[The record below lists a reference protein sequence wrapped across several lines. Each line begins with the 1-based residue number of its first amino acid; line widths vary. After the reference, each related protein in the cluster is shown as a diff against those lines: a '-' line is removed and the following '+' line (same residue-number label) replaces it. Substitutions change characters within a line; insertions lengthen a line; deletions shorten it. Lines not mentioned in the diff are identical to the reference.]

1 MDALAV
7 ANQLRNL
14 SSDPGNRETIVK
26 DKGCLSGLI
35 LFLDHPNTEVV
46 YLALQALQYL
56 SECPSNCE
64 IMTKEPDIMWKLEE
78 LQKRHDINGSLQLL
92 AREVQNALNT
102 SFYITNTRC
111 TPQVF
116 DNKFKAQFFLN
127 NSNKT
132 AKTITLHIEGLDNVR
147 TKNLCEEA
155 LLKVKGVI
163 SFTFQSALRRC
174 TVRVKSDLETETLAS
189 AIAATKVLEAQLI
202 RSESGKEIIV
212 PLKTA
217 SVLQQSHLPD
227 YLPEEESLHEESEK
241 AVLRTGIKTDAR
253 SSWINS
259 ATHFLTKAFYW

>member
-1 MDALAV
+1 MDALSV
-7 ANQLRNL
+7 ANQLRHL

-26 DKGCLSGLI
+26 DEGCLSGLI

-64 IMTKEPDIMWKLEE
+64 IVTKEPDIMWKLEK
-78 LQKRHDINGSLQLL
+78 LQKRHDTNGSLQLL

-102 SFYITNTRC
+102 CFYISNTQR
-111 TPQVF
+111 
-116 DNKFKAQFFLN
+116 
-127 NSNKT
+127 
-132 AKTITLHIEGLDNVR
+132 LDNVH

-189 AIAATKVLEAQLI
+189 AIAATKVSEAQL

-217 SVLQQSHLPD
+217 SVLQQSHLPE

-241 AVLRTGIKTDAR
+241 AVLQTGTKTDAK

-259 ATHFLTKAFYW
+259 ATHFLTKAFYWRLISQQKLFKTFLIV

>member
-1 MDALAV
+1 MDALFV
-7 ANQLRNL
+7 ANQLRHL

-26 DKGCLSGLI
+26 DEGCLSGLI

-46 YLALQALQYL
+46 YLALQAPQYL

-64 IMTKEPDIMWKLEE
+64 IVTKEPDIMWKLEK
-78 LQKRHDINGSLQLL
+78 LQKRHDTNGSLQLL

-102 SFYITNTRC
+102 CFYISNTQC

-116 DNKFKAQFFLN
+116 DNKFKAEFFLN
-127 NSNKT
+127 SSNKT
-132 AKTITLHIEGLDNVR
+132 AKTITLHIEGLDNVH
-147 TKNLCEEA
+147 TKNLYEEA

-202 RSESGKEIIV
+202 RSESGKEIVQDDGNLNIPV
-212 PLKTA
+212 
-217 SVLQQSHLPD
+217 SCC
-227 YLPEEESLHEESEK
+227 
-241 AVLRTGIKTDAR
+241 
-253 SSWINS
+253 
-259 ATHFLTKAFYW
+259 TK